1 VDDHRSASRRRFNRR
16 LRDADEARM
25 TMYIFAAFA
34 IIAPPLAFIYSVL
47 HGLDAIDMRE
57 EQQ

>member
-1 VDDHRSASRRRFNRR
+1 
-16 LRDADEARM
+16 M
-25 TMYIFAAFA
+25 TLCIFAAFA
-34 IIAPPLAFIYSVL
+34 LIAPPLAFIYSVL